1 MNPRPSCPSRR
12 PGPRR
17 PHRRRPKD
25 DLRGGGAVITDEKY
39 KVQLPRVDGGRRP
52 VACGGSTR
60 RRRRTR
66 MRTSTPM
73 PSLPPP
79 RQCSTRKGGG
89 GAAPPPPPPSRR
101 RGPCRLT
108 TPATRHAPPRPLV
121 GLVVVLHH
129 LTPPPL
135 ICRHLSL
142 WHHLLCLSSVRLVV
156 PSPRFSRCHLP
167 SASAPA
173 SHRHPA
179 IASCH
184 APLRPLIRLV
194 KASPLLTPPPP
205 ICGIIES
212 SQRSSLMLV

>member
-1 MNPRPSCPSRR
+1 MPSSPMRSTKYNYLALMADDGLLRVGGRPVDVDEHGC
-12 PGPRR
+12 G
-17 PHRRRPKD
+17 RRRPC
-25 DLRGGGAVITDEKY
+25 
-39 KVQLPRVDGGRRP
+39 RR
-52 VACGGSTR
+52 CR
-60 RRRRTR
+60 RHDNVRHAKGVVERR
-66 MRTSTPM
+66 
-73 PSLPPP
+73 
-79 RQCSTRKGGG
+79 
-89 GAAPPPPPPSRR
+89 PPPPPPSRR

-108 TPATRHAPPRPLV
+108 TPATRHAPPMPLV

-142 WHHLLCLSSVRLVV
+142 RHHLLCLSSVRLVV
-156 PSPRFSRCHLP
+156 TSPRFSRCHIP

-173 SHRHPA
+173 SHRYPA

-194 KASPLLTPPPP
+194 KASPLLMPPPP

-212 SQRSSLMLV
+212 SQRSGLMVV